1 MMKNLLGDVL
11 AQSTSLCFRHESP
24 GGHRAREQ
32 ARIKTEAANTN
43 GKGRKACLYMGLDMP
58 QRVFHEIH
66 SASSLLTAARNP
78 KSGFHGNS
86 T

>member
-1 MMKNLLGDVL
+1 MMKNLLGNVL

-24 GGHRAREQ
+24 GGHGAREQ
-32 ARIKTEAANTN
+32 ARIKTEAANGN
-43 GKGRKACLYMGLDMP
+43 DRKACFYMGLDMP
-58 QRVFHEIH
+58 HRVFLEMH